1 MIFINFKKNLNN
13 NKKNVFKNIL
23 NTFFIMEV
31 AQQQSQAQQGQQQ
44 GQQQQQQQIA
54 LSKIEIKDENIA
66 LNVMVA
72 MLNMAQRRGV
82 FSLEESSKCWECVQ
96 KFVRKEG
103 PTTGQGPTSAPEN
116 ITMETVESQS
126 A

>member
-1 MIFINFKKNLNN
+1 
-13 NKKNVFKNIL
+13 
-23 NTFFIMEV
+23 MEV
-31 AQQQSQAQQGQQQ
+31 VQQSQAKQGQQTQQAKQ
-44 GQQQQQQQIA
+44 GQQTQQAQQAQVA
-54 LSKIEIKDENIA
+54 LSDIEIKDENIA

-103 PTTGQGPTSAPEN
+103 PAAGEEN

>member
-1 MIFINFKKNLNN
+1 
-13 NKKNVFKNIL
+13 
-23 NTFFIMEV
+23 MEV
-31 AQQQSQAQQGQQQ
+31 AQQPQSQTQR
-44 GQQQQQQQIA
+44 QQQIA

-96 KFVRKEG
+96 KFVRTEG
-103 PTTGQGPTSAPEN
+103 PTTGQGTASAPEN

>member
-1 MIFINFKKNLNN
+1 MQKMYLKVFLN
-13 NKKNVFKNIL
+13 I
-23 NTFFIMEV
+23 FFIMEV
-31 AQQQSQAQQGQQQ
+31 AQQQQQQSQAQQG
-44 GQQQQQQQIA
+44 QQQQIA

-96 KFVRKEG
+96 KFVRTEG
-103 PTTGQGPTSAPEN
+103 PAGQG
-116 ITMETVESQS
+116 
-126 A
+126 

>member
-1 MIFINFKKNLNN
+1 
-13 NKKNVFKNIL
+13 
-23 NTFFIMEV
+23 MEV
-31 AQQQSQAQQGQQQ
+31 AQQTQQTQQTQ
-44 GQQQQQQQIA
+44 LA
-54 LSKIEIKDENIA
+54 LSDIEIKDENIA

-103 PTTGQGPTSAPEN
+103 PQSGHGSAGQEN
-116 ITMETVESQS
+116 IKMETVETPSV
-126 A
+126 

>member
-31 AQQQSQAQQGQQQ
+31 AQQQQSQAQQG
-44 GQQQQQQQIA
+44 QQQQIA

-66 LNVMVA
+66 YVPRLF
-72 MLNMAQRRGV
+72 LFRRRFNLIFIFLYSV
-82 FSLEESSKCWECVQ
+82 TNKFYFFFS
-96 KFVRKEG
+96 VRFWF
-103 PTTGQGPTSAPEN
+103 PIFPEIN
-116 ITMETVESQS
+116 HNHVIYG
-126 A
+126 

>member
-1 MIFINFKKNLNN
+1 MMIFINFKKNLNN

-31 AQQQSQAQQGQQQ
+31 AQQQQSQAQQG
-44 GQQQQQQQIA
+44 QQQQIA

-103 PTTGQGPTSAPEN
+103 PTTGQGPASAPEN